1 VSVARRASLLALVLL
16 ASCGASELSGSVGH
30 YFSLDFTRE
39 EILRGPDALQIT
51 YYRDTETQVEVVAR
65 LTVVTRGFDFTAG
78 HSFDL
83 SGEYAP
89 GHPRAVV
96 THAAG
101 NEPSRALPALRHGTL
116 TLKAG
121 GAPGEATRGSFSLSF
136 QDQGGDFGQGTNL
149 SGKFDAVA
157 LNADPDGASD
167 GS

>member
-1 VSVARRASLLALVLL
+1 MTFVRRTSLLALVLL
-16 ASCGASELSGSVGH
+16 ASCGSADLSGSVGQ

-39 EILRGPDALQIT
+39 EILRSPDALQVT
-51 YYRDTETQVEVVAR
+51 YYRDTESQVEVVAR
-65 LTVVTRGFDFTAG
+65 LTVVTSGFDFSPG

-101 NEPSRALPALRHGTL
+101 NEPSRALPELKHGTL

-121 GAPGEATRGSFSLSF
+121 GKPGEATRGSFSLSF

-157 LNADPDGASD
+157 LNADPTGANDGN
-167 GS
+167 